1 MDKRILGSSMEVS
14 AVGLGCMGVRHHRGN
29 TASAVETIAL
39 IRSAVDRPRDRGDE
53 VWTHR

>member
-29 TASAVETIAL
+29 TASAVEMIAL